1 MFSILSHFVNARGQT
16 TMLQY
21 ASQAGGGGGDQGPQG
36 TFDEGYQSGF
46 MAGVAKSGFGA
57 CPPGEGCE

>member
-1 MFSILSHFVNARGQT
+1 
-16 TMLQY
+16 MLQF
-21 ASQAGGGGGDQGPQG
+21 AAQAGGGGSGQGGGAGMDG

-57 CPPGEGCE
+57 CPPGEGCT